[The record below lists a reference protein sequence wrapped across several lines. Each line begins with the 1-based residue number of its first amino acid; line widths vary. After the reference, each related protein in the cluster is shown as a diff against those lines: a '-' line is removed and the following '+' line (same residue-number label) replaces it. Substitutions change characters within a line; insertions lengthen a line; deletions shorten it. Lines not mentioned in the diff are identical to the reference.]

1 MSHALV
7 VNAYSVGNWGDVAIV
22 EGIVASL
29 RGTGYERVTVAP
41 VDWAEDRSGWIA
53 LGADD
58 VVRPLVSL
66 STGRAEDDDPVRSHS
81 LMRWGGSAGPCFR
94 ARPIRRWSPITMP
107 T

>member
-41 VDWAEDRSGWIA
+41 VDWAEDRSSWIA

-66 STGRAEDDDPVRSHS
+66 YTGRAEDDESVAHTRSCAGAVRPVHASAPDRS
-81 LMRWGGSAGPCFR
+81 P
-94 ARPIRRWSPITMP
+94 RWSPITMP